1 MGNQASPFSCGEAV
15 SETTYAEAYEE
26 GFRRGAERM
35 QEAILDILHAHNV
48 SPECIA
54 RVVELPYPE
63 VEMAH
68 ER

>member
-1 MGNQASPFSCGEAV
+1 M

-26 GFRRGAERM
+26 GFRQGVERM